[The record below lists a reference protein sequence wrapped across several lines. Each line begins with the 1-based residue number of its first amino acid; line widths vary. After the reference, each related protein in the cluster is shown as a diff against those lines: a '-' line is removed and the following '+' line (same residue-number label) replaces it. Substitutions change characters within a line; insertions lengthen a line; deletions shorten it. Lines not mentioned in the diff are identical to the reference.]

1 MIAKIK
7 TRADFG
13 GIVNYA
19 NDQKN
24 KKKSA
29 TLLAHEGVCA
39 INNKTIADSF
49 QIQTSMRPKVK
60 SPVKH
65 VSLAFSPQDTVRFP
79 DDEKGNALMVEIAKK
94 WMEQM
99 GIRNTQYIITR
110 HHDTEHPHC
119 HIVFNRIDNDGNLI
133 SDSNERIRN
142 AKVCRALTKEYKL
155 YFAPKNSKAR
165 NKSRLR
171 PHQLRKYNLRSS
183 TLDALAASRSWHDF
197 FRMLKEKGIDVRF
210 NRAENSDNIR
220 GISFCMDEFSIA
232 GSKLDSDLSFNRLC
246 ATLGNNLWC
255 NLIKQLFLVLAEEPV
270 TNRDGGMI
278 KIRIN
283 KETNLFINPQ
293 NVEDNERR
301 CSSSK
306 PRKFASKY
314 Q

>member
-13 GIVNYA
+13 GIVDYA

-29 TLLAHEGVCA
+29 TLLEHEGICA

-49 QIQTSMRPKVK
+49 QIQASMRPKVK

-65 VSLAFSPQDTVRFP
+65 VSLAFSPQDTIHFP
-79 DDEKGNALMVEIAKK
+79 NDEKGNALMVEIAKK
-94 WMEQM
+94 WMDQM
-99 GIRNTQYIITR
+99 GIRNTQYIIAR
-110 HHDTEHPHC
+110 HHDTKHPHC
-119 HIVFNRIDNDGNLI
+119 HIVFNRIDNNGNLI

-183 TLDALAASRSWHDF
+183 TLDALAASRSWHNF

-220 GISFCMDEFSIA
+220 SISFCMDEFSIA

-246 ATLGNNLWC
+246 ATLGNVATE
-255 NLIKQLFLVLAEEPV
+255 LIVQPHQAIV
-270 TNRDGGMI
+270 TSAGGG
-278 KIRIN
+278 
-283 KETNLFINPQ
+283 TS
-293 NVEDNERR
+293 NE
-301 CSSSK
+301 
-306 PRKFASKY
+306 
-314 Q
+314 QG

>member
-24 KKKSA
+24 KKKCA
-29 TLLAHEGVCA
+29 ILLAHEGVCA
-39 INNKTIADSF
+39 ISNKTIADSF
-49 QIQTSMRPKVK
+49 QIQASMRPKVK

-65 VSLAFSPQDTVRFP
+65 VSLAFSSQDISRFT
-79 DDEKGNALMVEIAKK
+79 DNEEGDALMVEIAKK

-99 GIRNTQYIITR
+99 GIRNTQYIIAR
-110 HHDTEHPHC
+110 HHDTKHPHC
-119 HIVFNRIDNDGNLI
+119 HLVFNRIDNDGNLI

-142 AKVCRALTKEYKL
+142 TKVCRALTKEYGL

-165 NKSRLR
+165 NKSRLH

-246 ATLGNNLWC
+246 ATLGNVATE
-255 NLIKQLFLVLAEEPV
+255 LIVQPHQTIVPSAGGGTSNEQGWRDDKDKDKQRNEPFY
-270 TNRDGGMI
+270 
-278 KIRIN
+278 KPS
-283 KETNLFINPQ
+283 K
-293 NVEDNERR
+293 RR
-301 CSSSK
+301 
-306 PRKFASKY
+306 R
-314 Q
+314 

>member
-1 MIAKIK
+1 MA
-7 TRADFG
+7 
-13 GIVNYA
+13 Y
-19 NDQKN
+19 
-24 KKKSA
+24 
-29 TLLAHEGVCA
+29 EGVCA

-49 QIQTSMRPKVK
+49 QIQASMRPKVK

-65 VSLAFSPQDTVRFP
+65 VSLAFSPQDSIHFP
-79 DDEKGNALMVEIAKK
+79 NDEKGNALMVEIAKK

-171 PHQLRKYNLRSS
+171 PYQLHKYNLRSS
-183 TLDALAASRSWHDF
+183 TLDALAASCSWHDF

-246 ATLGNNLWC
+246 VTLGNVAKELMVQPHQTIVPSAGGGTSNEQGWRDDKDKD
-255 NLIKQLFLVLAEEPV
+255 KQRNEPFY
-270 TNRDGGMI
+270 
-278 KIRIN
+278 KPS
-283 KETNLFINPQ
+283 K
-293 NVEDNERR
+293 RR
-301 CSSSK
+301 
-306 PRKFASKY
+306 R
-314 Q
+314 

>member
-29 TLLAHEGVCA
+29 TLLAYEGICA

-49 QIQTSMRPKVK
+49 QIQASMRPKVK

-65 VSLAFSPQDTVRFP
+65 VSLAFSPQDTIRFP
-79 DDEKGNALMVEIAKK
+79 NDEKGNALMVEIAKK

-155 YFAPKNSKAR
+155 YFDPKNSKAR

-197 FRMLKEKGIDVRF
+197 LHMLKEK
-210 NRAENSDNIR
+210 
-220 GISFCMDEFSIA
+220 
-232 GSKLDSDLSFNRLC
+232 
-246 ATLGNNLWC
+246 
-255 NLIKQLFLVLAEEPV
+255 
-270 TNRDGGMI
+270 
-278 KIRIN
+278 
-283 KETNLFINPQ
+283 
-293 NVEDNERR
+293 
-301 CSSSK
+301 
-306 PRKFASKY
+306 
-314 Q
+314 

>member
-29 TLLAHEGVCA
+29 KLLAHEGVCA

-49 QIQTSMRPKVK
+49 QIQASMRPKVK

-65 VSLAFSPQDTVRFP
+65 VSLAFSPQDTTHFS
-79 DDEKGNALMVEIAKK
+79 DDEKGDALMVEIAKK

-133 SDSNERIRN
+133 SESNERIRN

-183 TLDALAASRSWHDF
+183 TLEALAASRSWHDF
-197 FRMLKEKGIDVRF
+197 FRMLKEKEIDIRF

-232 GSKLDSDLSFNRLC
+232 GSKLDSDLSFNPLC
-246 ATLGNNLWC
+246 ATLGNVAKE
-255 NLIKQLFLVLAEEPV
+255 LIVQSHQAIVPSAGGGTSNEQGWRDDKNKDNQRNEPFYK
-270 TNRDGGMI
+270 TS
-278 KIRIN
+278 K
-283 KETNLFINPQ
+283 
-293 NVEDNERR
+293 RR
-301 CSSSK
+301 
-306 PRKFASKY
+306 R
-314 Q
+314 

>member
-24 KKKSA
+24 KKKCA
-29 TLLAHEGVCA
+29 ILLAHEGVCV
-39 INNKTIADSF
+39 ISNKTIADSF
-49 QIQTSMRPKVK
+49 QIQASMRPKVK
-60 SPVKH
+60 NPVKH
-65 VSLAFSPQDTVRFP
+65 VSLAFSSQDINRFP
-79 DDEKGNALMVEIAKK
+79 DNEEGDKLMVEIAKK

-99 GIRNTQYIITR
+99 GIRNTQYIIAR
-110 HHDTEHPHC
+110 HHDTKHPHC
-119 HIVFNRIDNDGNLI
+119 HLVFNRIDNDGNLI

-142 AKVCRALTKEYKL
+142 TKVCRTLTKQYGL

-165 NKSRLR
+165 NKSRLH

-246 ATLGNNLWC
+246 ATLGNVATE
-255 NLIKQLFLVLAEEPV
+255 LIVQPHQTIVPSAGGGTSNEQGWRDDKDKDKQRNEPFY
-270 TNRDGGMI
+270 
-278 KIRIN
+278 KPS
-283 KETNLFINPQ
+283 K
-293 NVEDNERR
+293 RR
-301 CSSSK
+301 
-306 PRKFASKY
+306 R
-314 Q
+314 

>member
-39 INNKTIADSF
+39 INNKAIADSF
-49 QIQTSMRPKVK
+49 QIQASMRPKVK

-65 VSLAFSPQDTVRFP
+65 VSLAFSSQDISRFP
-79 DDEKGNALMVEIAKK
+79 DDEEGDALMVEIAKK

-99 GIRNTQYIITR
+99 GIRNTQYIIAR
-110 HHDTEHPHC
+110 HHDTKHPHC
-119 HIVFNRIDNDGNLI
+119 HLVFNRIDNDGNLI

-155 YFAPKNSKAR
+155 YFASKNSKAR

-210 NRAENSDNIR
+210 NHAENSDKIR

-232 GSKLDSDLSFNRLC
+232 GSKLDCDLSFNSLC
-246 ATLGNNLWC
+246 VTLGNVTTE
-255 NLIKQLFLVLAEEPV
+255 LIIQPHQAITSSGGGGTSNEQGWRDDKNKDSQRNEPFY
-270 TNRDGGMI
+270 
-278 KIRIN
+278 KPS
-283 KETNLFINPQ
+283 K
-293 NVEDNERR
+293 RR
-301 CSSSK
+301 
-306 PRKFASKY
+306 R
-314 Q
+314 

>member
-29 TLLAHEGVCA
+29 TLLAYEGICA

-49 QIQTSMRPKVK
+49 QIQASMRPKVK

-79 DDEKGNALMVEIAKK
+79 NDEKGNALMVEIAKK

-99 GIRNTQYIITR
+99 GIRNTQYIIAR

-183 TLDALAASRSWHDF
+183 TLDTLAASRSWHDF

-232 GSKLDSDLSFNRLC
+232 GSKLDCDLSFNSLC
-246 ATLGNNLWC
+246 VTLGNVTTE
-255 NLIKQLFLVLAEEPV
+255 LIIQPHQAITSSGGGGTSNEQGWRDDKNKDSQRNEPFY
-270 TNRDGGMI
+270 
-278 KIRIN
+278 KPS
-283 KETNLFINPQ
+283 K
-293 NVEDNERR
+293 RR
-301 CSSSK
+301 
-306 PRKFASKY
+306 R
-314 Q
+314 

>member
-7 TRADFG
+7 TRTDFG

-29 TLLAHEGVCA
+29 TLLAHEGVCT
-39 INNKTIADSF
+39 ISNKAIADFF
-49 QIQTSMRPKVK
+49 QIQASMRPKVK

-65 VSLAFSPQDTVRFP
+65 VSLAFSSQDISRFP
-79 DDEKGNALMVEIAKK
+79 DNEEGDALMVEIAKK

-99 GIRNTQYIITR
+99 GIRNTQYIIAR
-110 HHDTEHPHC
+110 HHDTKHPHC
-119 HIVFNRIDNDGNLI
+119 HLVFNRIDNEGNLI

-142 AKVCRALTKEYKL
+142 AKVCRALTKEYGF

-183 TLDALAASRSWHDF
+183 VLDAQVNSRSWNDF
-197 FRMLKEKGIDVRF
+197 ISTLKGQGIDMRF
-210 NRAENSDNIR
+210 NHAENSDKIR

-232 GSKLDSDLSFNRLC
+232 GSKLDRDLSFNNLC
-246 ATLGNNLWC
+246 TMLGDIAAE
-255 NLIKQLFLVLAEEPV
+255 LIIQPHQAITSGGGGGTNSEQGWRDDKDKDNPRNEPFY
-270 TNRDGGMI
+270 
-278 KIRIN
+278 KPS
-283 KETNLFINPQ
+283 K
-293 NVEDNERR
+293 RR
-301 CSSSK
+301 
-306 PRKFASKY
+306 R
-314 Q
+314 

>member
-13 GIVNYA
+13 GIVNYG

-29 TLLAHEGVCA
+29 TLLEHEGICA

-49 QIQTSMRPKVK
+49 QIQASMRPKVK

-65 VSLAFSPQDTVRFP
+65 VSLAFSPQDTIHFP
-79 DDEKGNALMVEIAKK
+79 NDEKGNALMVEIAKK
-94 WMEQM
+94 WMDQM
-99 GIRNTQYIITR
+99 GIRNTQYIIAR
-110 HHDTEHPHC
+110 HHDTKHPHC
-119 HIVFNRIDNDGNLI
+119 HIVFNRIDNNGNLI

-183 TLDALAASRSWHDF
+183 TLDALAASRSWHNF

-220 GISFCMDEFSIA
+220 SISFCMDEFSIA

-246 ATLGNNLWC
+246 ATLGNVATE
-255 NLIKQLFLVLAEEPV
+255 LIVQPHQAIV
-270 TNRDGGMI
+270 TSAGGG
-278 KIRIN
+278 
-283 KETNLFINPQ
+283 TS
-293 NVEDNERR
+293 NE
-301 CSSSK
+301 
-306 PRKFASKY
+306 
-314 Q
+314 QG

>member
-7 TRADFG
+7 TRVDFG

-19 NDQKN
+19 NDLKN
-24 KKKSA
+24 KKKCA

-39 INNKTIADSF
+39 ISNKLIADSF
-49 QIQTSMRPKVK
+49 YLQASMRPKVK

-65 VSLAFSPQDTVRFP
+65 VSLAFSLQDISRFP
-79 DDEKGNALMVEIAKK
+79 DNEEGDALMVEIAKK

-99 GIRNTQYIITR
+99 GIRNTQYIIAR
-110 HHDTEHPHC
+110 HHDTKHPHC
-119 HIVFNRIDNDGNLI
+119 HLVFNRINNEGNLI

-142 AKVCRALTKEYKL
+142 AKVCRVLTKVYGL

-171 PHQLRKYNLRSS
+171 THQLRKYNLRSS

-197 FRMLKEKGIDVRF
+197 FHMLKEKGIDVRF
-210 NRAENSDNIR
+210 NHAENSDKIR

-246 ATLGNNLWC
+246 ATLGNVATE
-255 NLIKQLFLVLAEEPV
+255 LIVQPHQAIVSSAGGGTSNEQGWRDDKNKDNQRNEPFYK
-270 TNRDGGMI
+270 TS
-278 KIRIN
+278 K
-283 KETNLFINPQ
+283 
-293 NVEDNERR
+293 RR
-301 CSSSK
+301 
-306 PRKFASKY
+306 R
-314 Q
+314 

>member
-29 TLLAHEGVCA
+29 TLLAYEGICA

-49 QIQTSMRPKVK
+49 QIQASMRPKVK

-65 VSLAFSPQDTVRFP
+65 VSLAFSPQDTIRFP
-79 DDEKGNALMVEIAKK
+79 NDEKGNALMMEIAKK

-99 GIRNTQYIITR
+99 GIRNTQYIIAR
-110 HHDTEHPHC
+110 HHETEHPHC

-210 NRAENSDNIR
+210 NRAENSENIR

-246 ATLGNNLWC
+246 ATLGNVAKELMVQPHQTIVPSAGGGTSNEQGWRDDKDKD
-255 NLIKQLFLVLAEEPV
+255 KQRNEPFY
-270 TNRDGGMI
+270 
-278 KIRIN
+278 KPS
-283 KETNLFINPQ
+283 K
-293 NVEDNERR
+293 RR
-301 CSSSK
+301 
-306 PRKFASKY
+306 R
-314 Q
+314 

>member
-49 QIQTSMRPKVK
+49 QIQASMRPKVK

-65 VSLAFSPQDTVRFP
+65 VSLAFSPQDSIHFP
-79 DDEKGNALMVEIAKK
+79 NDEKGNALMVEIAKK

-171 PHQLRKYNLRSS
+171 PYQLHKYNLRSS
-183 TLDALAASRSWHDF
+183 TLDALAASCSWHDF

-246 ATLGNNLWC
+246 VTLGNVAKELMVQPHQTIVPSAGGGTSNEQGWRDDKDKD
-255 NLIKQLFLVLAEEPV
+255 KQRNEPFY
-270 TNRDGGMI
+270 
-278 KIRIN
+278 KPS
-283 KETNLFINPQ
+283 K
-293 NVEDNERR
+293 RR
-301 CSSSK
+301 
-306 PRKFASKY
+306 R
-314 Q
+314 

>member
-24 KKKSA
+24 KKKCA

-39 INNKTIADSF
+39 ISNKTIADSF
-49 QIQTSMRPKVK
+49 QIQASIRPKVK

-65 VSLAFSPQDTVRFP
+65 VSLAFSSQDISRFL
-79 DDEKGNALMVEIAKK
+79 DNEEGDALMVEIAKK

-99 GIRNTQYIITR
+99 GIRNTQYIIAR
-110 HHDTEHPHC
+110 HHDTKHPHC
-119 HIVFNRIDNDGNLI
+119 HLVFNRIDNDGNLI

-171 PHQLRKYNLRSS
+171 PHQLRKYNLRSAA
-183 TLDALAASRSWHDF
+183 LDALAVSRSWNDF
-197 FRMLKEKGIDVRF
+197 LGILKGQGIDMRF
-210 NRAENSDNIR
+210 NHAENSDKIR

-232 GSKLDSDLSFNRLC
+232 GSKLDCDLSFNSLC
-246 ATLGNNLWC
+246 VTLGNVTTE
-255 NLIKQLFLVLAEEPV
+255 LIIQPHQVITSSGGGGTSNEQGWRDDKNKDSQRNEPFY
-270 TNRDGGMI
+270 
-278 KIRIN
+278 KPS
-283 KETNLFINPQ
+283 K
-293 NVEDNERR
+293 RR
-301 CSSSK
+301 
-306 PRKFASKY
+306 R
-314 Q
+314 

>member
-7 TRADFG
+7 TRVDFG

-19 NDQKN
+19 NDQKS
-24 KKKSA
+24 KKKCA

-39 INNKTIADSF
+39 ISNKLIADSF
-49 QIQTSMRPKVK
+49 YLQASMRPKVK

-65 VSLAFSPQDTVRFP
+65 VSLAFSLQDISRFP
-79 DDEKGNALMVEIAKK
+79 DNEEGDALMVEIAKK

-99 GIRNTQYIITR
+99 GIRNTQYIIAR

-246 ATLGNNLWC
+246 ATLGNVAKELMVRPHQAFVPSAGGGTSNEQGWRDDKSKD
-255 NLIKQLFLVLAEEPV
+255 NQRNEPFYK
-270 TNRDGGMI
+270 TS
-278 KIRIN
+278 K
-283 KETNLFINPQ
+283 
-293 NVEDNERR
+293 RR
-301 CSSSK
+301 
-306 PRKFASKY
+306 R
-314 Q
+314 